1 MSKYL
6 WPCNSVICKAGTIK
20 NERRRKEKAADRSR
34 AKQMIYGRGNETGP
48 ILAAIYSPE
57 ESGSYEETSFEAAG
71 SITAI

>member
-1 MSKYL
+1 MK
-6 WPCNSVICKAGTIK
+6 G
-20 NERRRKEKAADRSR
+20 RRKEKAADRSR

>member
-1 MSKYL
+1 MAV
-6 WPCNSVICKAGTIK
+6 CSVICKSGTIK
-20 NERRRKEKAADRSR
+20 NERKEKRKRSDRSR
-34 AKQMIYGRGNETGP
+34 AKQVIYGRGNETGP